1 VSQCSRCGDEGCYGE
16 CELIGELGTERLSEF
31 ARAGAPLTH
40 YYKDSR
46 PLCDQDGTDTSP
58 FTGSLNVDLV
68 TCLDCLRLLA
78 RRGNAWEGVVR
89 AAETAAVQCRNGGPL
104 YMLAVLRNLQHVP
117 NKWRFADGLGDG
129 DECEAD
135 SWEEDT

>member
-1 VSQCSRCGDEGCYGE
+1 MKPSRVRVAED
-16 CELIGELGTERLSEF
+16 GTVEISEDGAAF
-31 ARAGAPLTH
+31 KPYDPGAPFTH
-40 YYKDSR
+40 YYKNSR

-78 RRGNAWEGVVR
+78 RRADAWEGVVR
-89 AAETAAVQCRNGGPL
+89 AAEAAAAQCRTGGPL

-117 NKWRFADGLGDG
+117 NKWRFAEGLGDG
-129 DECEAD
+129 NECEAD
-135 SWEEDT
+135 DWKKR